1 MTELLALIQ
10 SLDWSWLWSA
20 IQVLQSL
27 GILWPV
33 AKVVLQ
39 VAAFLWCFW
48 VLYVA
53 TMAVYR
59 LHLAGELKAAT
70 TSRWTL
76 ALCYSLVI
84 VAVVV
89 DVIAQYTVAS
99 LAFLEFPIE
108 WRRKTV
114 FGMNIPW
121 PAFTGEHLVTDRL
134 QRYMAMNVT
143 TWRKVK
149 ADWVCLHIL
158 DLFDPK
164 KNHCKRGSRA

>member
-59 LHLAGELKAAT
+59 LHLAGDLKAAT

-76 ALCYSLVI
+76 ALCYSLVA

-89 DVIAQYTVAS
+89 DVIAQYTVAMVV
-99 LAFLEFPIE
+99 FLEAPK
-108 WRRKTV
+108 R
-114 FGMNIPW
+114 
-121 PAFTGEHLVTDRL
+121 GEHLVTDRL
-134 QRYMAMNVT
+134 QRYMALEVP
-143 TWRKVK
+143 TWRSVK
-149 ADWVCLHIL
+149 ADWICQHIL
-158 DLFDPK
+158 DMFDPD
-164 KNHCKRGSRA
+164 KNHCNRRSAA